1 MLTAST
7 LNGGLGVN
15 AACELVRF
23 VHIQAVV
30 SLEFI
35 FADLERFLRSLELVR
50 CQRSKVLFLLEFI
63 EKFVLA
69 RLALNWGQIS
79 TNSIISCLQSLSI
92 TILIVDLR
100 LASILETVSISRYFE
115 CSLVFMIVDV
125 ELAR

>member
-7 LNGGLGVN
+7 LNSGLGVN
-15 AACELVRF
+15 AAGELMRF

-35 FADLERFLRSLELVR
+35 FTDLERLLRSLELVR

-79 TNSIISCLQSLSI
+79 TYSIISCLQSLSI
-92 TILIVDLR
+92 TILIVDL
-100 LASILETVSISRYFE
+100 
-115 CSLVFMIVDV
+115 
-125 ELAR
+125 